1 MAAGPCRARARW
13 MGPEGAR
20 RGDRG
25 MALGIVLTILAA
37 VLIVVLQ
44 GLLLQRRNV
53 ATRPQ
58 GSRSHWPSGSPRRVR
73 EGMKPSK
80 RPISVIV
87 TT

>member
-44 GLLLQRRNV
+44 GL
-53 ATRPQ
+53 
-58 GSRSHWPSGSPRRVR
+58 
-73 EGMKPSK
+73 
-80 RPISVIV
+80 IF
-87 TT
+87 